1 MNSSIFSD
9 YGLHGNSTHCRG
21 LPYNQIFE
29 HFPRLECLYSD
40 FEKGYDANPVLKTLQ
55 SMNIYG
61 AVRTVPHL
69 LYRIVTVAY
78 EDTICEDPCTAFG
91 SGAAGLAT
99 QLFILSKVPEL
110 LDTAFLILKKKPIT
124 FLHWYHHI
132 TVLLYCWNSYLTE
145 SSTGLYFV
153 AMNYTVHSIMY
164 SYYCLQTL
172 RMLPRWFPAYLI
184 TILQIAQMFVGALV
198 VLSSAYYYVFGGS
211 KYAPGEC
218 NDHPSNIVSG
228 GVMYASYL
236 YLFVQFAIKRFVRR
250 AGPERA
256 EKKAL

>member
-1 MNSSIFSD
+1 MKYALPLVVVLIYATCCMSGQKWMRNRTSFNVSLALSVWNAILALFS
-9 YGLHGNSTHCRG
+9 
-21 LPYNQIFE
+21 
-29 HFPRLECLYSD
+29 
-40 FEKGYDANPVLKTLQ
+40 
-55 SMNIYG
+55 IYG

-69 LYRIVTVAY
+69 LYRIGTVAY

-99 QLFILSKVPEL
+99 QVFVLSKVPEL

-172 RMLPRWFPAYLI
+172 RILPSWFPAYLI

-198 VLSSAYYYVFGGS
+198 VLSSAYFYVFGGI

-250 AGPERA
+250 AGAERA
-256 EKKAL
+256 EKKSH

>member
-1 MNSSIFSD
+1 MLATFS
-9 YGLHGNSTHCRG
+9 
-21 LPYNQIFE
+21 
-29 HFPRLECLYSD
+29 
-40 FEKGYDANPVLKTLQ
+40 
-55 SMNIYG
+55 IYG

-69 LYRIVTVAY
+69 LFRIETVSF

-99 QLFILSKVPEL
+99 QLFILSKIPEL
-110 LDTAFLILKKKPIT
+110 LDTVFLILKKKPVT

-164 SYYCLQTL
+164 TYYCLQTL
-172 RMLPRWFPAYLI
+172 QMLPRWFPAYLI
-184 TILQIAQMFVGALV
+184 TLLQIAQMLVGALV
-198 VLSSAYYYVFGGS
+198 VLCSGYFYVFGGNN
-211 KYAPGEC
+211 YPPGSC

-236 YLFVQFAIKRFVRR
+236 YLFIQFAIKRFVRR
-250 AGPERA
+250 AAEGA
-256 EKKAL
+256 EKKKL